1 MAKQD
6 KKMKLVQDM
15 VIKLLRDTK
24 REGIEE
30 LIAYLEKSD
39 FFTAP
44 ASTRFHGSH
53 PGGLAEHSLNV
64 YNALIFHYE
73 NLKDSDYEL
82 PVIPEDSL
90 IIVAL
95 MHDICKVNTYH
106 ETWKN
111 EKVYHDKGTK
121 SDPGG
126 KFDWEVTPGYKRD
139 PLLAMG
145 HAGKSVFILQQFIKL
160 SVIEAQ
166 AIFWHMGAYDISLY
180 MTLNELSQ
188 AYEENP
194 LAFLLNQADMTCT
207 YIIENDRYKK

>member
-121 SDPGG
+121 SNPGG

-160 SVIEAQ
+160 SVVEAQ

>member
-160 SVIEAQ
+160 SVVEAQ

>member
-160 SVIEAQ
+160 SVVELIQ
-166 AIFWHMGAYDISLY
+166 IF
-180 MTLNELSQ
+180 
-188 AYEENP
+188 
-194 LAFLLNQADMTCT
+194 TC
-207 YIIENDRYKK
+207 I